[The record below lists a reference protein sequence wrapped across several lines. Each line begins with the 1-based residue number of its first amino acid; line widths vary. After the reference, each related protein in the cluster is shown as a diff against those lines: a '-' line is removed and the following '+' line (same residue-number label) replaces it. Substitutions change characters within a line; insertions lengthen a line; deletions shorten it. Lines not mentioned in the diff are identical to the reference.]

1 MLLDLIVDYRVV
13 RGPSRSGHLV
23 ERDDGK
29 KFDRRTIQ
37 RYVATVA
44 KRAGSDTSIRTS
56 CGTRWPPS
64 PSTGA

>member
-1 MLLDLIVDYRVV
+1 MCIRDSLLPKLVDLIVDYRAM

-29 KFDRRTIQ
+29 PFDRRTIQ

-44 KRAGSDTSIRTS
+44 KRAGIGHCLLYTSR
-56 CGTRWPPS
+56 CV
-64 PSTGA
+64 